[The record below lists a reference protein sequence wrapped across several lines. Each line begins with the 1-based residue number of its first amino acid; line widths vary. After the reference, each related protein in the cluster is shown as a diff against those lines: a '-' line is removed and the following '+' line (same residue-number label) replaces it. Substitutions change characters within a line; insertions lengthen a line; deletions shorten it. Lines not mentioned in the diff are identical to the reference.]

1 MPSVDSPF
9 YSHGLRCAG
18 TLELPARAKRPPVIV
33 MAHGFGAIR
42 AAGLYEFAE
51 RFVKAGYAVFLFDYR
66 SFGDSEGEP
75 RHWVS
80 PRRHLQDWSAALA
93 HVRKL
98 PQVDASRV
106 ILWGSSFSGGHVLQ
120 TAAEDGNVAA
130 VIAQVPHVSGLASVS
145 KVPLASLV
153 KLSVAALRDVA
164 GSLVGKPHY
173 SRIVGRPGELA
184 AMSTPEAWD
193 GYMALF
199 PEGVRWENKVLS
211 RIFLELPLY
220 SPGRYA
226 SRVKAPTLVVAGRQD
241 SVTPPKAA
249 QRAAAKLPQGEF
261 ELLES
266 NHFQPYV
273 EEMFEKNIGLQL
285 GFLKRK
291 VPADSQRLGNA

>member
-1 MPSVDSPF
+1 MGKLDTQSVDSPF
-9 YSHGLRCAG
+9 HSQGTRCAG
-18 TLELPARAKRPPVIV
+18 TLLLPPRAKRPPVIV

-42 AAGLYEFAE
+42 AAGLYAFAE

-66 SFGDSEGEP
+66 GFGDSEGEP

-80 PRRHLQDWSAALA
+80 PRRHLQDWKAALV

-98 PQVDASRV
+98 PQVDASRLV
-106 ILWGSSFSGGHVLQ
+106 LWGSSFSGGHVLQ
-120 TAAEDGNVAA
+120 TAAEDGGVAA

-164 GSLVGKPHY
+164 GSLVGRPHY
-173 SRIVGRPGELA
+173 SRIVGKPGELA
-184 AMSTPEAWD
+184 AMSSAESWD

-199 PEGVRWENKVLS
+199 PEGARWENKVLS

-220 SPGRYA
+220 SPGRFA

-249 QRAAAKLPQGEF
+249 QRAAARLPQGEF
-261 ELLES
+261 ELLDS

-273 EEMFEKNIGLQL
+273 DAMFEKNIGLQL
-285 GFLKRK
+285 SFLQRK
-291 VPADSQRLGNA
+291 VPVAA

>member
-98 PQVDASRV
+98 SQVDASRV

-145 KVPLASLV
+145 KVPLTALV

-291 VPADSQRLGNA
+291 VPV

>member
-1 MPSVDSPF
+1 MSSVDSPF

-42 AAGLYEFAE
+42 AAGLYDFAE

-145 KVPLASLV
+145 KVPLSSLV

-164 GSLVGKPHY
+164 GSLVGKPYY

-220 SPGRYA
+220 SPGRFA
-226 SRVKAPTLVVAGRQD
+226 RRVKAPTLVVAGRQD

-291 VPADSQRLGNA
+291 VPV

>member
-1 MPSVDSPF
+1 MQSVDSPF
-9 YSHGLRCAG
+9 HSQGTRCAG
-18 TLELPARAKRPPVIV
+18 TLLLPPRAKRPPVIV

-42 AAGLYEFAE
+42 AAGLYAFAE

-66 SFGDSEGEP
+66 GFGDSEGEP

-80 PRRHLQDWSAALA
+80 PRRHLQDWKAALV

-98 PQVDASRV
+98 PQVDASRLV
-106 ILWGSSFSGGHVLQ
+106 LWGSSFSGGHVLQ
-120 TAAEDGNVAA
+120 TAAEDGSVAA

-164 GSLVGKPHY
+164 GSLVGRPHY
-173 SRIVGRPGELA
+173 SRIVGKPGELA
-184 AMSTPEAWD
+184 AMSSAESWD

-199 PEGVRWENKVLS
+199 PEGARWENKVLS

-220 SPGRYA
+220 SPGRFA

-249 QRAAAKLPQGEF
+249 QRAAARLPQGEF
-261 ELLES
+261 ELLDS

-273 EEMFEKNIGLQL
+273 DAMFEKNIGLQL
-285 GFLKRK
+285 SFLQRK
-291 VPADSQRLGNA
+291 VPVGA

>member
-1 MPSVDSPF
+1 M
-9 YSHGLRCAG
+9 
-18 TLELPARAKRPPVIV
+18 
-33 MAHGFGAIR
+33 
-42 AAGLYEFAE
+42 
-51 RFVKAGYAVFLFDYR
+51 
-66 SFGDSEGEP
+66 
-75 RHWVS
+75 S

-98 PQVDASRV
+98 PQVDSSRV

-130 VIAQVPHVSGLASVS
+130 VIAQVPHVSGLASVA

-164 GSLVGKPHY
+164 GSLVGKPYY

-220 SPGRYA
+220 SPGRFA

-273 EEMFEKNIGLQL
+273 DEMFEKNIGLQL

-291 VPADSQRLGNA
+291 VPV

>member
-1 MPSVDSPF
+1 MGKLDTQSVDSPF
-9 YSHGLRCAG
+9 HSQGTRCAG
-18 TLELPARAKRPPVIV
+18 TLLLPPRAKRPPVIV

-42 AAGLYEFAE
+42 AAGLYAFAE

-66 SFGDSEGEP
+66 GFGDSEGEP

-80 PRRHLQDWSAALA
+80 PRRHLQDWKAALV

-98 PQVDASRV
+98 PQVDASRLV
-106 ILWGSSFSGGHVLQ
+106 LWGSSFSGGHVLQ
-120 TAAEDGNVAA
+120 TAAEDGSVAA

-164 GSLVGKPHY
+164 GSLVGRPHY
-173 SRIVGRPGELA
+173 SRIVGKPGELA
-184 AMSTPEAWD
+184 AMSSAESWD

-199 PEGVRWENKVLS
+199 PEGARWENKVLS

-220 SPGRYA
+220 SPGRFA

-249 QRAAAKLPQGEF
+249 QRAAARLPQGEF
-261 ELLES
+261 ELLDS

-273 EEMFEKNIGLQL
+273 DAMFEKNIGLQL
-285 GFLKRK
+285 SFLQRK
-291 VPADSQRLGNA
+291 VPVGA

>member
-1 MPSVDSPF
+1 MGKLDMQSVDSPF
-9 YSHGLRCAG
+9 HSQGTRCAG
-18 TLELPARAKRPPVIV
+18 TLLLPPRAKRPPVIV

-42 AAGLYEFAE
+42 AAGLYAFAE

-66 SFGDSEGEP
+66 GFGDSEGEP

-80 PRRHLQDWSAALA
+80 PRRHLQDWKAALV

-98 PQVDASRV
+98 PQVDASRLV
-106 ILWGSSFSGGHVLQ
+106 LWGSSFSGGHVLQ
-120 TAAEDGNVAA
+120 TAAEDGSVAA

-164 GSLVGKPHY
+164 GSLVGRPHY
-173 SRIVGRPGELA
+173 SRIVGKPGELA
-184 AMSTPEAWD
+184 AMSSAESWD

-199 PEGVRWENKVLS
+199 PEGARWENKVLS

-220 SPGRYA
+220 SPGRFA

-249 QRAAAKLPQGEF
+249 QRAAARLPQGEF
-261 ELLES
+261 ELLDS

-273 EEMFEKNIGLQL
+273 DAMFEKNIGLQL
-285 GFLKRK
+285 SFLQRK
-291 VPADSQRLGNA
+291 VPVGA

>member
-1 MPSVDSPF
+1 MGKLDMQSVDSPLH
-9 YSHGLRCAG
+9 SQGTRCAG
-18 TLELPARAKRPPVIV
+18 TLLLPPRAKRPPVIV

-42 AAGLYEFAE
+42 AAGLYAFAE

-66 SFGDSEGEP
+66 GFGDSEGEP

-80 PRRHLQDWSAALA
+80 PRRHLQDWKAALV

-98 PQVDASRV
+98 PQVDASRLV
-106 ILWGSSFSGGHVLQ
+106 LWGSSFSGGHVLQ
-120 TAAEDGNVAA
+120 TAAEDGSVAA

-164 GSLVGKPHY
+164 GSLVGRPHY
-173 SRIVGRPGELA
+173 SRIVGKPGELA
-184 AMSTPEAWD
+184 AMSSAESWD

-199 PEGVRWENKVLS
+199 PEGARWENKVLS

-220 SPGRYA
+220 SPGRFA

-249 QRAAAKLPQGEF
+249 QRAAARLPQGEF
-261 ELLES
+261 ELLDS

-273 EEMFEKNIGLQL
+273 DAMFEKNIGLQL
-285 GFLKRK
+285 SFLQRK
-291 VPADSQRLGNA
+291 VPVGA